1 MKFDFKKN
9 KSILILSFFLF
20 VTFFYYFFD
29 LQNFITFES
38 LKLYQNKLITFFE
51 ENPNLFLFLYFFSY
65 VILSA
70 FSLPGATVLTIV
82 GGYIFGIFVGT
93 IVVSFASSIGA
104 TFAMLISRYLV
115 RDWVQKKFSKE
126 MQKIN
131 HSINIEGVYY
141 LFFLRLLPL
150 IPFFVVN
157 LLMGL
162 TSIRTLT
169 FFWVSQLGMLP
180 ATIVYVNAGL
190 QLNNL
195 NSISDIYSLEFI
207 ISFFI
212 LAIFPFLVKKILSKI
227 NKIRI

>member
-1 MKFDFKKN
+1 MGSDLKKN
-9 KSILILSFFLF
+9 KSIIVLSFFLI
-20 VTFFYYFFD
+20 VTFLYYFFD

-38 LKLYQNKLITFFE
+38 VKLYQAILIKFFE
-51 ENPNLFLFLYFFSY
+51 DNPHLFLFFYFITY
-65 VILSA
+65 VILTS

-82 GGYIFGIFVGT
+82 GGGIFGIFVGT

-104 TFAMLISRYLV
+104 TFAMLISRYLA
-115 RDWVQKKFSKE
+115 RKWVQKKFSKE

-131 HSINIEGVYY
+131 HRINMEGIYY
-141 LFFLRLLPL
+141 LIFLRLLPL

-157 LLMGL
+157 LVMGL
-162 TSIRTLT
+162 TSVRTVT

-195 NSISDIYSLEFI
+195 NSISDVYSPEFI
-207 ISFFI
+207 ISFLI
-212 LAIFPFLVKKILSKI
+212 LAMFPFLVKKILSKI
-227 NKIRI
+227 SKNRF